1 LKVIRTGH
9 AASDDPDWFVGAE
22 LECAHTQ
29 CRSVFMPESLD
40 DVFARYKAVREVVF
54 ECPVCHELTWFHR
67 NKLRTATGT
76 IDRAKIENSKRL
88 GYAE

>member
-1 LKVIRTGH
+1 MKVIRTGD
-9 AASDDPDWFVGAE
+9 AADHNPDWFIGAE
-22 LECAHTQ
+22 LECANQQ

-54 ECPVCHELTWFHR
+54 ECPSCGVLTWFHR